1 MKRADAGDMPLI
13 LEMGEAFHRAAN
25 LPFEYNPDASRT
37 SISQMVETGC
47 VLVTE
52 RGAIGG
58 IVAPAWSSPEWVY
71 ACELFWWAEDG
82 RGLELLRGFED
93 WAREIGANEVR
104 LTSLYHLERAGKIL
118 QRSGYQP
125 LEISYGKAL

>member
-1 MKRADAGDMPLI
+1 
-13 LEMGEAFHRAAN
+13 MGEAFHMAAI
-25 LPFEYNPDASRT
+25 LPFEYDRDAT
-37 SISQMVETGC
+37 AQSILGMIETGC

-58 IVAPAWSSPEWVY
+58 TIGAAWSNPAWRY

-82 RGLELLRGFED
+82 RGLSLLRGFES
-93 WAREIGANEVR
+93 WAVAAGAQEVR

-118 QRSGYQP
+118 TRAGYAP
-125 LEISYGKAL
+125 MEVSYGKVI